1 MLMCF
6 EEINIKVL
14 LDPIEKVSIQGNKT
28 LVQKM
33 RMCNVVYDKL
43 IFYSLLGVLK
53 LIRRE
58 MTLYLLI
65 RLGMYASL
73 AFCLCNMHSFSPI
86 MHLTILKKPNL
97 KDAIVPFLR
106 TRQTM
111 LLFPSL

>member
-43 IFYSLLGVLK
+43 IFYSLGGFK
-53 LIRRE
+53 
-58 MTLYLLI
+58 T
-65 RLGMYASL
+65 
-73 AFCLCNMHSFSPI
+73 H
-86 MHLTILKKPNL
+86 
-97 KDAIVPFLR
+97 
-106 TRQTM
+106 
-111 LLFPSL
+111 